1 MIHAD
6 QKKDILSLTLRVP
19 ARVPNAQCFRKLC
32 QRTLSVHLWHGTQA
46 YEEMAMGQNP
56 GTPVSIKVVGK
67 FVSMPQM
74 WCMYRDV

>member
-56 GTPVSIKVVGK
+56 GIPVSIKVVGK